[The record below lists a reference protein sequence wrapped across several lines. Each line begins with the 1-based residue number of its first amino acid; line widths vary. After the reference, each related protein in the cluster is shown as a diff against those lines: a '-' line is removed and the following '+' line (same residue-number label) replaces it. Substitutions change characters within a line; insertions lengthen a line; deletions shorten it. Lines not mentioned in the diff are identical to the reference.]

1 MTNQTNK
8 LFECYVEKPTHDE
21 AVEIVERLIANG
33 VEAYDVVEG
42 MYIDGSGNEYSYDE
56 YKRWG
61 YHPNFGSYTGNN
73 DDNWSNCSKSLSI
86 QEFRDAFP
94 CDKYD
99 EVVEEW
105 DGEGLPPAG
114 CNCEYTVSKFKNR
127 SWYVGKII
135 AYNGDMVWVSNN
147 GLQRISNMEF
157 RPLQPEKTDR
167 EKFIEAGLEIAKSH
181 YWTSKELLE
190 ALYDADFK
198 APEEK

>member
-1 MTNQTNK
+1 MTK

-33 VEAYDVVEG
+33 ADAYDVVEG
-42 MYIDGSGNEYSYDE
+42 MGVEGGDHQDFDCWPL
-56 YKRWG
+56 WG
-61 YHPNFGSYTGNN
+61 YNSDLGTYTNGFGTG
-73 DDNWSNCSKSLSI
+73 WTKHSKQLTM
-86 QEFRDAFP
+86 QEFRAAFP

-135 AYNGDMVWVSNN
+135 AYNGEMVWVSNN

-157 RPLQPEKTDR
+157 RPLQPEKSDR
-167 EKFIEAGLEIAKSH
+167 EKFVDAAIKVNRNLQIGASESDMFN
-181 YWTSKELLE
+181 
-190 ALYDADFK
+190 ALYDAGFK